1 MFAARKIFYIS
12 FFSGLLVLFFI
23 FTSAPKNFPKGEVIK
38 IEKGESLGKISRTLK
53 EKSIIR
59 SEAVFQT
66 LTILF
71 GGDRRLV
78 AGHYA
83 FERKA
88 SAVNVAWRISTGNF
102 GIKLAKVTL
111 PEGLTRKEM
120 ADVIAGKLE
129 SFDRQKFLEITKDD
143 EGYLFPDTYYFFPAE
158 TAEEIAVDLGNNFK
172 RKISSLEEEIKES
185 KYSLPEIITM
195 ASLVEKESAGDE
207 ERPIIAGILWKRLEN
222 GQRLQVDAS
231 LWYVTGRFSAELTIS
246 DLNLDSP
253 YNTYKYGG
261 LPPGPI
267 GNPGLASI
275 KAALDPEDSPYLFYL
290 HDKDG
295 GIHYARNF
303 EEHKL
308 NKQKYLK

>member
-1 MFAARKIFYIS
+1 M
-12 FFSGLLVLFFI
+12 
-23 FTSAPKNFPKGEVIK
+23 
-38 IEKGESLGKISRTLK
+38 GKISRTLK